1 MTPTP
6 NELPEPPLRPKALR
20 AAGLALL
27 ALTLSTFAWW
37 PMVWAYPNT
46 QVPDGPQYHKMLE
59 AARVTILRYHELPLW
74 NPFECGGLA
83 LWDNP
88 QSFVGAPLAWLTFLV
103 GTTATMQIWYIVH
116 VALGFICMWL
126 FARHEL
132 RLSRAATLVASCLW
146 AFNGFHHQHYGGGHS
161 TFVPFLYFPLAIL
174 FWRRAEKDDRMA
186 VGLGLLTA
194 WMFYEGAVYP
204 LPHLVVLLGAETLTR
219 AWPPRR
225 VVTIARAG
233 AIAAVVGVLV
243 AGSRLMPV
251 VDQLRTHTRPI
262 GPDADVM
269 QWSTLKLVFLSR
281 AHERAIAGQQ
291 YVWGE
296 FGGYVGPILLALAV
310 VGMLAGGLENAW
322 LVALFAFSFLLMLG
336 HQGRW
341 APWSI
346 LNGHVYPFK
355 QMRVPSRFVAECA
368 MFLAMFAGLAIDKVS
383 ARAHAFFAARGNL
396 QAPKAVRTALVGL
409 ALVGVGD
416 VIGAG
421 IVWVDQCFT
430 QAPEAAV
437 TPSTRLYLGGPGL
450 AGFIDEPRQNRG
462 RVQCWDE
469 WGFSWGAHFWEGDVP
484 QARAADDGAVVEVA
498 NRTPNTF
505 TIDVDVKRPSRILVN
520 TSYDHGW
527 QTSVG
532 HVVDS
537 ESLLAVDLPPGR
549 HQVKLR
555 YWPRLL
561 SLGIGMTL
569 LGFAGVAAFFY
580 WDYRRRRTRATRPLS
595 DEPAPA

>member
-1 MTPTP
+1 MT
-6 NELPEPPLRPKALR
+6 PEPPDPPIRSTKVRVL
-20 AAGLALL
+20 GLALL
-27 ALTLSTFAWW
+27 ALTLSVCAWW
-37 PMVWAYPNT
+37 PALWAYPNT

-88 QSFVGAPLAWLTFLV
+88 QSFIGAPLAWLTFLV
-103 GTTATMQIWYIVH
+103 GSTRTMEIWYVVH
-116 VALGFICMWL
+116 AALGFVSMWL

-132 RLSRAATLVASCLW
+132 RLSRAATLVASCVW

-161 TFVPFLYFPLAIL
+161 TFVPFLYFPLALL
-174 FWRRAEKDDRMA
+174 FWRRAEHDARMA

-225 VVTIARAG
+225 LVPIARAG

-251 VDQLRTHTRPI
+251 IDQLRTHTRPI
-262 GPDADVM
+262 SPDSDVM
-269 QWSTLKLVFLSR
+269 QWDTLKLVFLSR
-281 AHERAIAGQQ
+281 AHERAIPGQQ

-296 FGGYVGPILLALAV
+296 FGAYVGPIILVLAF
-310 VGMLAGGLENAW
+310 VGILAGGLEHAW
-322 LVALFAFSFLLMLG
+322 LLALFLFSFLLMLG
-336 HQGRW
+336 HQGKW

-346 LNGHVYPFK
+346 LNAHVYPFK

-368 MFLAMFAGLAIDKVS
+368 MFIAMFAGIAIDRVS
-383 ARAHAFFAARGNL
+383 ARVAAFFEKRGDV
-396 QAPKAVRTALVGL
+396 QIGKAFRTGLLALAFVGAGDIMGAGL
-409 ALVGVGD
+409 A
-416 VIGAG
+416 
-421 IVWVDQCFT
+421 WVDQCFN
-430 QAPEAAV
+430 QPPEQKVA
-437 TPSTRLYLGGPGL
+437 PSTRLYLGGPGL

-462 RVQCWDE
+462 RIQCWDE

-505 TIDVDVKRPSRILVN
+505 TIDVEVTRPSRILVN
-520 TSYDHGW
+520 TTYDRGW
-527 QTSVG
+527 RSDVG
-532 HVVDS
+532 QVVDS
-537 ESLLAVDLPPGR
+537 ERLLALDLPPGR
-549 HQVKLR
+549 HRVHLE
-555 YWPRLL
+555 YWPHGLT
-561 SLGIGMTL
+561 LGIVMSL
-569 LGFAGVAAFFY
+569 VGFAGVGVFFY
-580 WDYRRRRTRATRPLS
+580 RQRRKRAIAS
-595 DEPAPA
+595 D